1 MDNEEILQK
10 LSNID
15 KKLDKILNLTTK
27 IAKTLHLLP
36 VTEKEER
43 DIQLLQRKNLAT
55 AAKITNELDAMENKE
70 SEDATI
76 TGNVFD
82 FISNASDNEVL
93 SDIIGEDYLGDN
105 NA

>member
-10 LSNID
+10 LSNIEKKVD
-15 KKLDKILNLTTK
+15 KVLNLTTK
-27 IAKTLHLLP
+27 IAKTLHLIP

-43 DIQLLQRKNLAT
+43 AIQLLQRSNLAI
-55 AAKITNELDAMENKE
+55 AAKVTNDLDAMENKD
-70 SEDATI
+70 SEEPSFG
-76 TGNVFD
+76 GNVFD

-93 SDIIGEDYLGDN
+93 GDIIGDDYL